1 MSELSPQGK
10 LTVLKTNLWSMRS
23 FLIFSLLLAIS
34 SLFGQ
39 FTGGL
44 SAPLD
49 SLEVQDSSRWAP
61 LLGAS
66 HWCEKT
72 KDSRE
77 GYVLTLDLNENFTE
91 DAGPQPN
98 RKFQFMRGRWVLDTA
113 EQTIT
118 LAVDGLMSGGSL
130 DRRYLRGRD
139 YFIVYDLL
147 SLTPKKLEIKDR
159 LTGKK
164 RLFSRTEAEEFKD
177 PMINKPVKLELPQV
191 KEGLKIPGGWG

>member
-1 MSELSPQGK
+1 
-10 LTVLKTNLWSMRS
+10 MRS
-23 FLIFSLLLAIS
+23 FFTLSLLLAVS

-44 SAPLD
+44 SPQAD
-49 SLEVQDSSRWAP
+49 SVVVQDSSRWAP
-61 LLGAS
+61 LLVAS

-98 RKFQFMRGRWVLDTA
+98 RKFQFMRGRWVLDTV

-118 LAVDGLMSGGSL
+118 LAIDGLMSGGSL
-130 DRRYLRGRD
+130 HQRYLRGRD
-139 YFIVYDLL
+139 YFIVYDII
-147 SLTPKKLEIKDR
+147 SLTTEKLELKDR
-159 LTGKK
+159 LTGK
-164 RLFSRTEAEEFKD
+164 RRDFNRTEAEEFKD
-177 PMINKPVKLELPQV
+177 PMINEPAKLELPQI
-191 KEGLKIPGGWG
+191 KGGLKIPGGWG